1 MIRRYPG
8 VGRLRFQALTAVGLI
23 LLGPA
28 AQAAVDLAV
37 TIAASRLTVEPG
49 VSGADLVDFTVRVTN
64 GGNELT
70 GAIVTNTLSAGLVI
84 PTGLSAVVTQGDF
97 DAATGRWD
105 VGLLGAGQA
114 ATLQLP
120 ARAVAGMSGCL
131 ADSAAAVTAAGW
143 PADDDPVNNAAKLS
157 IGAPSCVDLV
167 VTSVQQDLVNG
178 DCLDGTQRFTVTNRG
193 PSVATAVVLD
203 VDRYEITR
211 PAAFREENCTGSG
224 DVVVPGIGAVSLG
237 TLASGQSRE
246 FATGLLDLQ
255 RDGPDITVSFAVDA
269 TAAQPDADASNS
281 SESGSFVVERGSGS
295 FSGDGTVCVISN
307 ALRATSLADDLPLL
321 RRFRDRYLMSNA
333 AGRAVVVWYRRVSP
347 PAAAVVSRHE
357 LLADALRA
365 ALWLVIMALKF
376 PGAAAVLLCAPLLAF
391 LAWPDVGRGRAP
403 GQGRR
408 R

>member
-1 MIRRYPG
+1 MIRSRPG
-8 VGRLRFQALTAVGLI
+8 CHRLRLRAATALGLV

-49 VSGADLVDFTVRVTN
+49 VSGADLIDFTVRVTN

-105 VGLLGAGQA
+105 VGLLGAGQV

-120 ARAVAGMSGCL
+120 ARAVAGASGCL
-131 ADSAAAVTAAGW
+131 SDSAAAVTAPGW
-143 PADDDPVNNAAKLS
+143 PIDDAPANNAAKLS

-178 DCLDGTQRFTVTNRG
+178 DCLDATQRFTVTNRG
-193 PSVATAVVLD
+193 PNVATAVVLD
-203 VDRYEITR
+203 VDRYEVTR
-211 PAAFREENCTGSG
+211 PASFAEENCTGSG
-224 DVVVPGIGAVSLG
+224 AVVVPGGGPVSLG

-255 RDGPDITVSFAVDA
+255 RGGPDITVSFAVDA
-269 TAAQPDADASNS
+269 AAVQPDADASNS
-281 SESGSFVVERGSGS
+281 SESGSFVIRRGSGS
-295 FSGDGTVCVISN
+295 FTGDGDGTVCVISN
-307 ALRATSLADDLPLL
+307 VLRATSLADELPLL

-333 AGRAVVVWYRRVSP
+333 AGRAVIAWYRRVSP

-357 LLADALRA
+357 ILGDALRV
-365 ALWLVIMALKF
+365 ALWPVIMGLKF
-376 PGAAAVLLCAPLLAF
+376 PGAATVLLLAPLLV
-391 LAWPDVGRGRAP
+391 LLMRLDVRRGRVA
-403 GQGRR
+403 G
-408 R
+408 